1 MGRSAAVPALAQKPG
16 EHRADHIKLCFRSEK
31 RIPLLNVIIPV
42 FLGLRETQR
51 CIESVLAARC
61 STPHE
66 VIVID
71 DASPDAG
78 LSEWLRNVER
88 SGRIRLIVH
97 PANRGFVA
105 SCNEGM
111 RLDPARDVLL
121 LNSDTEVADGWLD
134 RLAACAARGHKVA
147 TVTPFSSNAT
157 ICSYPSA
164 NQSNPLPAGTTTA
177 ELDRL
182 FAAVNAGESVA
193 IPTAV
198 GFCMLIRRECLDEVG
213 DFDEEAFGRGY
224 GEEVDFCMRAAR
236 AGYQHLL
243 CADTFVFHEGE
254 VSFRASGHD
263 RRQAAQKLVDERYP
277 EFQPLVRQFIHV
289 DPARPLRRAVDVARL
304 QGSKRPRILFVSH
317 QWGGGV
323 EKHVEALAKLLE
335 RDREV
340 LLLQPTG
347 GGNLSLR
354 WLREGEEFR
363 AWFDG
368 AGISPVLLELLRSLA
383 VSRVHFHHVHGLQ
396 RAILGL
402 AQELAV
408 PYDVTLHDY
417 VAYCPQYHLA
427 DERGRYCGEPDEDG
441 CRACVAR
448 RPAQWD
454 LDIAD
459 WRRVFGEFLHRA
471 QRVIAPSHD
480 LAGRMRARFPGLA
493 LTELPHFEGTP
504 APAAAPSFRIA
515 VLGGLSAIKGLDVLE
530 ACSRDAMRR
539 GLPLHFRVIGY
550 IGRDIAQWPDA
561 PLSVTGSYPDE
572 HLDELLALERADAVL
587 FLSQVPES
595 YSYTLTVAMRSGL
608 PILAPDLGAFPERL
622 GGHRGATLFAWNLQ
636 PAALNDTLLARLQPA
651 ALAATGD

>member
-1 MGRSAAVPALAQKPG
+1 
-16 EHRADHIKLCFRSEK
+16 
-31 RIPLLNVIIPV
+31 LLDVIIPV

-51 CIESVLAARC
+51 CIESVLGARC
-61 STPHE
+61 ATPHE
-66 VIVID
+66 VVVID
-71 DASPDAG
+71 DASPDAA

-105 SCNEGM
+105 SANEGM
-111 RLDPARDVLL
+111 RLDPERDVLL

-134 RLAACAARGHKVA
+134 RLAACAARTPKVG

-157 ICSYPSA
+157 ICSYPRA
-164 NQSNPLPAGTTTA
+164 NEANALPAGTTTR
-177 ELDRL
+177 ELDAI
-182 FAAVNAGESVA
+182 FATVNAGQSVA

-213 DFDEEAFGRGY
+213 EFDEEAFGRGY

-263 RRQAAQKLVDERYP
+263 RRQAAQKRVDERYP
-277 EFQPLVRQFIHV
+277 EFQPRVAEFIGA
-289 DPARPLRRAVDVARL
+289 DPARTFRRAVDLARL
-304 QGSKRPRILFVSH
+304 QASARPRVLFVSH

-323 EKHVEALAKLLE
+323 QKHVEALAKLVE
-335 RDREV
+335 ADREV
-340 LLLQPTG
+340 LLLQPTS
-347 GGNLSLR
+347 GGNLTLQWRRDS
-354 WLREGEEFR
+354 EEFR

-368 AGISPVLLELLRSLA
+368 GGGSPELRELLRSLSI
-383 VSRVHFHHVHGLQ
+383 SRVHFHHVHGLP
-396 RAILGL
+396 RDILGL

-417 VAYCPQYHLA
+417 VAYCPQYHLS
-427 DERGRYCGEPDEDG
+427 DERGRYCGEPDEQG

-471 QRVIAPSHD
+471 QRVIAPSRD
-480 LAGRMRARFPGLA
+480 LSERMRARFPGLV
-493 LTELPHFEGTP
+493 LTEWPHFENAPPP
-504 APAAAPSFRIA
+504 AQPPAFRIA
-515 VLGGLSAIKGLDVLE
+515 ILGGLSTIKGLDVLE
-530 ACSRDAMRR
+530 ACSADAARR
-539 GLPLHFRVIGY
+539 NLPLHFRVIGHL
-550 IGRDIAQWPDA
+550 GRDIPQWPRA
-561 PLSVTGSYPDE
+561 PLSVVGTYPDE
-572 HLDELLALERADAVL
+572 RLDELLMLERADAVL

-608 PILAPDLGAFPERL
+608 PILAPDFGAFPERL
-622 GGHRGATLFAWNLQ
+622 RGHRGATLFTWNLQ
-636 PAALNDTLLARLQPA
+636 PAALNDALLARLQPA
-651 ALAATGD
+651 ARAATGD